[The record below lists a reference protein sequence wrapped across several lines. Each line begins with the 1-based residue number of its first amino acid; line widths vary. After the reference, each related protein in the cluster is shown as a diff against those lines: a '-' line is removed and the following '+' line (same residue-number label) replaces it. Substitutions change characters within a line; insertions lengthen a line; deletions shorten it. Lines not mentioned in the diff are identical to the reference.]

1 MYVNQSFQL
10 GLRLLKRHSGSE
22 EQDKDTST
30 LKTFSLL
37 LRLTSRFI
45 LPIISLIF
53 TLGFLTI
60 GLVKSYS
67 SGDVQDPNMFDC
79 LTIDLD

>member
-1 MYVNQSFQL
+1 M
-10 GLRLLKRHSGSE
+10 
-22 EQDKDTST
+22 DTNT
-30 LKTFSLL
+30 LKTFTLM
-37 LRLTSRFI
+37 LRLTGRFI
-45 LPIISLIF
+45 LPIVSLVF